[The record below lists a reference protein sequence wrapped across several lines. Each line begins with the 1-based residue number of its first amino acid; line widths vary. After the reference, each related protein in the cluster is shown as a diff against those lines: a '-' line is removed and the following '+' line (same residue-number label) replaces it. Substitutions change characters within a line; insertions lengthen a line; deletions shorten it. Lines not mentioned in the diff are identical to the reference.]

1 MQKRWFLL
9 AVPVALA
16 AVLVVGVPFLDREA
30 VIARPL
36 DGRSALAPSWD
47 SAFRPAPVAGAV
59 APVQGLAAVGSAA
72 MHGDGWQSDTH
83 PVAGPFGGAVEVRSR
98 RAGGKLQRQCATFLF
113 RRDGNIFAMCG
124 GLFGFRIVLIDAGS
138 LRALATYDLP
148 MRPSAFQTIIHRN
161 PDITASDSSGGAYMV
176 LDDKDRLVLGDSRQ
190 RVRVLEAVKSGE
202 AWSVRSTRDWDLRSF
217 IPHDCQHYDNW
228 FASGPCDM
236 LTSVVPGPG
245 GLYWWTTRFG
255 RVGTLH
261 PRTGKVSRTVLK
273 QEEIQNA
280 VAQEDGAIYI
290 LSDHALYAFE
300 AASDGAP
307 RLRWR
312 EAYDRGSARKT
323 GSINQGS
330 GTTPTLVG
338 RDYIAIADNA
348 DERINLVVL
357 RRGAIPEGA
366 KRLVCSIPMF
376 AKGAS
381 ATDNSMVGFGRSVVV
396 ENNFGYTNARSHK
409 DYRTV
414 AGGVS
419 RIDIRDDG
427 SGCDL
432 VWTSSLKVPSV
443 VAKLATRSGILWYL
457 GMEGVRKP
465 DTGKPDD
472 QLWSL
477 AGLDLVTGR
486 EVARIP
492 LGTGNNWN
500 NNWSALALG
509 PDDSIYA
516 GTSRGF
522 VQVRKTR

>member
-1 MQKRWFLL
+1 L
-9 AVPVALA
+9 
-16 AVLVVGVPFLDREA
+16 
-30 VIARPL
+30 
-36 DGRSALAPSWD
+36 
-47 SAFRPAPVAGAV
+47 
-59 APVQGLAAVGSAA
+59 
-72 MHGDGWQSDTH
+72 
-83 PVAGPFGGAVEVRSR
+83 
-98 RAGGKLQRQCATFLF
+98 
-113 RRDGNIFAMCG
+113 
-124 GLFGFRIVLIDAGS
+124 
-138 LRALATYDLP
+138 
-148 MRPSAFQTIIHRN
+148 
-161 PDITASDSSGGAYMV
+161 
-176 LDDKDRLVLGDSRQ
+176 
-190 RVRVLEAVKSGE
+190 
-202 AWSVRSTRDWDLRSF
+202 
-217 IPHDCQHYDNW
+217 
-228 FASGPCDM
+228 
-236 LTSVVPGPG
+236 
-245 GLYWWTTRFG
+245 
-255 RVGTLH
+255 
-261 PRTGKVSRTVLK
+261 
-273 QEEIQNA
+273 
-280 VAQEDGAIYI
+280 
-290 LSDHALYAFE
+290 
-300 AASDGAP
+300 
-307 RLRWR
+307 
-312 EAYDRGSARKT
+312 
-323 GSINQGS
+323 
-330 GTTPTLVG
+330 G